1 MRKLFVAVAA
11 LGMLLTSCA
20 KDADV
25 VTGGNESLVSFKV
38 SQPKLGT
45 RAATGS
51 HDATQTYGT
60 GVAAEDLQYAIFE
73 VKGNENQ
80 YRFDRD
86 KAGFF
91 EGETLEGTLTERLVN
106 GKTYIAVFWA
116 DAAMDKY
123 YTVDWENGT
132 ISFVDATKLN
142 AQDENL
148 DAFYGMTAP
157 FKVEGPSTVTAEL
170 RRPFAQL
177 NISTCDTSEAAEA
190 GLTVETSYIEVSKVY
205 TAFNFWNGE
214 VDANSEVAVTFAE
227 TSIPKTYI
235 YTIDGT
241 AYDVLSMNYLLVDEK
256 KNVDVKFHYASTDQE
271 FESEFTSVPVQR
283 NYRTHI
289 VGNLL
294 TDATDFNI
302 IIKPEFDGEHIHDV
316 DLINTFKYG
325 GTVELTRD
333 VVLSAPL
340 EMLNDVET
348 TINLNGHSITYANPD
363 EDAYT
368 AVFMVKKGTLTIEG
382 EGDVVAE
389 GVGNIAVWA
398 GRGDA
403 ENDGKVII
411 KGGNFSN
418 TTSQELIYTNN
429 KGIIEIYGGTFQ
441 VAEEDDKSFA
451 APQYPVLNLYGN
463 GKTGNDIIVY
473 GGTFYNFNPAD
484 NVSENPKK
492 NFVAG
497 GYASIASTDAEGNN
511 IYTVVEAKD
520 MEGLTVAALGYQNAK
535 LSWTAVDGADHYKVS
550 YGTWT
555 SDKITGEEYVDM
567 PAETVKDSR
576 KPVFQVVAYDA
587 NGSTLAM
594 GKTAGD
600 VEIFTLFERPVPE
613 VRLANGVL
621 TVATDVDYTKMGNA
635 HLYGVMLAAEVYFYK
650 DGAAT
655 PAYTAKATAADQA
668 GVNKNYATAANKDK
682 KMKGSN
688 MVMALTTWQWAEGTG
703 AFGSA
708 TNVAPAFEPGTY
720 TMAIKGH
727 YFPTVGAYY
736 SVSAGGNLAFNS
748 ADRIVFAGIIMP
760 NATDGDINA
769 TLNGAILREDAIEG
783 SFSIASVEG
792 IAAARNG
799 YKGIEVTWSTVQ
811 GATSYEV
818 VADGQK
824 VTVTEAK
831 AQFTAADT
839 QHAFTN
845 FSVTALDANGAIVAV
860 GNLAAETKVWNINGV
875 QPLAY
880 TFDGSNLVVKNATN
894 LIGTAVHMKV
904 EFVKDGTVVH
914 TAEMDK
920 AWESTTGHG
929 GAGGYNMNSVLKN
942 KQNTADGLWYGRF
955 TNGLFADFPGATAA
969 GNNLKWAWNGTTP
982 CDAPAFEPGDYTVNY
997 TAYYYPIV
1005 NGFWSASSSNFDRNQ
1020 GSGDR
1025 VMFVTEDCLVEKIEV
1040 KGSFDNYV
1048 VGFNAEAKAW
1058 VDAVELT
1065 WNPVGSSTYEI
1076 YVDGTQVGETAE
1088 TSYTYKNE
1096 GAKTYNFEIKV
1107 KGSTVSATASATV
1120 EFTMAG
1126 WQAPVVTFNK
1136 QADGKYMVLVKNML
1150 TLNYGYYGGTITMKD
1165 QGGNVVYT
1173 FVHDFGE
1180 TPWKWACWRRFFYS
1194 DFERKHWKLNGSS
1207 SEAESHTLAAGTY
1220 TVEYSIDY
1228 MAFKNAVYSTGSSD
1242 YGAVIKTAT
1251 VDTATAIS
1259 CDVDGGVDGV
1269 CWTSRGVSSGYNGGV
1284 NAAGA
1289 KPYTVN
1295 KQGTFTGTYTIE

>member
-1 MRKLFVAVAA
+1 MRKLFVAVVA

-45 RAATGS
+45 RTATGS

-91 EGETLEGTLTERLVN
+91 EGEALEGTLTERLVN

-123 YTVDWENGT
+123 YTIDWENGT

-148 DAFYGMTAP
+148 DAFWGMTAP

-227 TSIPKTYI
+227 TGIPKTCI

-256 KNVDVKFHYASTDQE
+256 KTVDVKFHYASNDQE

-294 TDATDFNI
+294 TDATDFKI

-363 EDAYT
+363 EEAYT

-382 EGDVVAE
+382 EGNVVAE

-403 ENDGKVII
+403 ENNGKVII

-429 KGIIEIYGGTFQ
+429 KGVIEIYGGTFQ
-441 VAEEDDKSFA
+441 VAEEDENSFA
-451 APQYPVLNLYGN
+451 KPQYPVLNLYGN

-492 NFVAG
+492 NFVAD

-621 TVATDVDYTKMGNA
+621 TVATDLDHAKKMMGNI
-635 HLYGVMLAAEVYFYK
+635 HIYGVMMAAEVYFYK
-650 DGAAT
+650 DGATT
-655 PAYTAKATAADQA
+655 PAYTAKANAAENGGGQNYPAAFD
-668 GVNKNYATAANKDK
+668 VNPPYAKNNLC
-682 KMKGSN
+682 
-688 MVMALTTWQWAEGTG
+688 VPLTKWAWAEGTG
-703 AFGSA
+703 AFGALTA
-708 TNVAPAFEPGTY
+708 TAPAFEPGTY
-720 TMAIKGH
+720 TVKIKGS
-727 YFPTVGAYY
+727 YIPAVGGYYAISGAAEAYE
-736 SVSAGGNLAFNS
+736 S
-748 ADRIVFAGIIMP
+748 ADRIY
-760 NATDGDINA
+760 ATAFLVTAVKDDIA
-769 TLNGAILREDAIEG
+769 TTLQSATIREDAIEG

-799 YKGIEVTWSTVQ
+799 YKGIEVTWNAVQ

-824 VTVTEAK
+824 ATVSETK

-839 QHAFTN
+839 QHSFTN
-845 FSVTALDANGAIVAV
+845 FSVTALDANGAVVAV
-860 GNLAAETKVWNINGV
+860 GNLAAETQVWTLANTPAPVVTFVDGV
-875 QPLAY
+875 L
-880 TFDGSNLVVKNATN
+880 KATN
-894 LIGTAVHMKV
+894 LVDVTGVALKMTVNFTKEGEATPAYTAYSEHYFNSTSDISININTDQK
-904 EFVKDGTVVH
+904 FKFGDFDTFTKWTWDGST
-914 TAEMDK
+914 DK
-920 AWESTTGHG
+920 A
-929 GAGGYNMNSVLKN
+929 N
-942 KQNTADGLWYGRF
+942 
-955 TNGLFADFPGATAA
+955 ATDAA
-969 GNNLKWAWNGTTP
+969 QS
-982 CDAPAFEPGDYTVNY
+982 FEPGTYKVTY
-997 TAYYYPIV
+997 TAQYYPVVGGIWRDAAKKEV
-1005 NGFWSASSSNFDRNQ
+1005 ASKELAGANGRITYPAAES
-1020 GSGDR
+1020 
-1025 VMFVTEDCLVEKIEV
+1025 VLEVETPYEGVAADVII
-1040 KGSFDNYV
+1040 
-1048 VGFNAEAKAW
+1048 GFNAEAKAW
-1058 VDAVELT
+1058 VDAVELS

-1076 YVDGTQVGETAE
+1076 YVDGTKVGETAE
-1088 TSYTYKNE
+1088 TSYTYQNE
-1096 GAKTYNFEIKV
+1096 GVKSYNFEIKV
-1107 KGSTVSATASATV
+1107 KGSTISATASAAV
-1120 EFTMAG
+1120 EWTMAG

-1136 QADGKYMVLVKNML
+1136 QADGKYEMLVSNML
-1150 TLNYGYYGGTITMKD
+1150 TLTYGYQGGTITLKKD
-1165 QGGNVVYT
+1165 GQVVHT
-1173 FVHDFGE
+1173 LVHSFGS
-1180 TPWKWACWRRFFYS
+1180 TLWSWASWRRFIYS
-1194 DFERKHWKLNGSS
+1194 NFVRESWKLDGSA
-1207 SEAESHTLAAGTY
+1207 SEARYHTLTPGTY

-1228 MAFKNAVYSTGSSD
+1228 VAIKGAGYATAAAD
-1242 YGAVIKTAT
+1242 YGKNITWADEASAT
-1251 VDTATAIS
+1251 MICFEA
-1259 CDVDGGVDGV
+1259 GVESLLWV
-1269 CWTSRGVSSGYNGGV
+1269 SRGVSTGTNGSV
-1284 NAAGA
+1284 NNTGA
-1289 KPYTVN
+1289 VPYTVN